1 MKLRIVNSGA
11 ATGAPWHG
19 AVAVAAAGHA
29 PWLLLNLS
37 GGVASRLEGEPGLAD
52 LSRQV
57 GGGGQS
63 VVLTDAQIDQV
74 AGLISL
80 RGAEDIHLYTTP
92 SVFEELT
99 TTLPVLPELQRHCD
113 VHWHMLPVAGDQR
126 RAGFEVRGQA
136 SLAFTAIDT
145 GQPPAQCLG
154 EPVSALASDR
164 HEGPGATGLGGDTPG
179 DWMPR
184 RGAGQSIAIAMHDRL
199 SGGRAVFVRGLGAMA
214 LAAAGV
220 LDGVHCLLVDPGT
233 PLDPPALDRL
243 TAWMAV
249 LPVPRKLL
257 LGGRPAEAPDRAR
270 WNTVEAG
277 VDGLEIVL

>member
-1 MKLRIVNSGA
+1 MKLRILNSGPA
-11 ATGAPWHG
+11 SGAPWHG
-19 AVAVAAAGHA
+19 AVAVAAAGRA

-57 GGGGQS
+57 GGAGQS

-126 RAGFEVRGQA
+126 SAGFEVRGQA
-136 SLAFTAIDT
+136 SMAFTAIDT

-154 EPVSALASDR
+154 EATVDGEDDAPAGRHPGGRDPV
-164 HEGPGATGLGGDTPG
+164 
-179 DWMPR
+179 DWTTR
-184 RGAGQSIAIAMHDRL
+184 RSAGQSIAIAMHDRL
-199 SGGRAVFVRGLGAMA
+199 SGGRAVFVRGFGAMA

-257 LGGRPAEAPDRAR
+257 LGGRPADARERAR
-270 WNTVEAG
+270 WNTVEPG

>member
-1 MKLRIVNSGA
+1 VKLRILNSGA
-11 ATGAPWHG
+11 ASGAPWHG
-19 AVAVAAAGHA
+19 AVAVAAAGRA

-37 GGVASRLEGEPGLAD
+37 GGVASRLEAEPGLAEV
-52 LSRQV
+52 SRQV
-57 GGGGQS
+57 GGGQS

-80 RGAEDIHLYTTP
+80 RNAEDIHLYTTP

-113 VHWHMLPVAGDQR
+113 VHWHMLPVAGDR
-126 RAGFEVRGQA
+126 RSAGFEVRGQA
-136 SLAFTAIDT
+136 SVAFTAIDT
-145 GQPPAQCLG
+145 GQPPAQCVG
-154 EPVSALASDR
+154 ESAADGIDAAGTARLDR
-164 HEGPGATGLGGDTPG
+164 PAMDRL
-179 DWMPR
+179 PR
-184 RGAGQSIAIAMHDRL
+184 RTAGQSIAIAMHDRL
-199 SGGRAVFVRGLGAMA
+199 SGGRALFVRGLGVTA

-220 LDGVHCLLVDPGT
+220 LEGVQCLLVDPGT

-243 TAWMAV
+243 TAWMAL

-257 LGGRPAEAPDRAR
+257 LGSHQAQPQDRAR
-270 WNTVEAG
+270 WNTVEPG

>member
-1 MKLRIVNSGA
+1 MKLRILNSGPA
-11 ATGAPWHG
+11 SGAPWHG
-19 AVAVAAAGHA
+19 AVAVAAAGRA

-57 GGGGQS
+57 GGAGQS

-126 RAGFEVRGQA
+126 SAGFEVRGQA
-136 SLAFTAIDT
+136 SMAFTAIDT

-154 EPVSALASDR
+154 EATVDGEDDAPAGR
-164 HEGPGATGLGGDTPG
+164 HPGGGDPV
-179 DWMPR
+179 DWTTR
-184 RGAGQSIAIAMHDRL
+184 RSAGQSIAIAMHDRL
-199 SGGRAVFVRGLGAMA
+199 SGGRAVFVRGFGAMA

-257 LGGRPAEAPDRAR
+257 LGGRPADARERAR
-270 WNTVEAG
+270 WNTVEPG

>member
-1 MKLRIVNSGA
+1 MRLRILNSGPA
-11 ATGAPWHG
+11 SGAPWHG
-19 AVAVAAAGHA
+19 AVAVAAAGQA

-37 GGVASRLEGEPGLAD
+37 GGVASRLEGEPALAE

-57 GGGGQS
+57 RGGGQS
-63 VVLTDAQIDQV
+63 VLLTDAQIDQV

-92 SVFEELT
+92 SVFEDLT

-113 VHWHMLPVAGDQR
+113 VHWHMLPVAGDR
-126 RAGFEVRGQA
+126 RSAGFEVLGQA

-154 EPVSALASDR
+154 ERASDA
-164 HEGPGATGLGGDTPG
+164 GAGRADDDLTHT
-179 DWMPR
+179 
-184 RGAGQSIAIAMHDRL
+184 AGQSIAIAMRDRV

-220 LDGVHCLLVDPGT
+220 LEGVHCLLVDPGH
-233 PLDPPALDRL
+233 LADQAELGRL
-243 TAWMAV
+243 VTWMAV
-249 LPVPRKLL
+249 LPLPRKVL
-257 LGGRPAEAPDRAR
+257 LGGLPGPAQAGAAWR
-270 WNTVEAG
+270 TVEAG
-277 VDGLEIVL
+277 VDGFEIVL

>member
-1 MKLRIVNSGA
+1 MKLRILNSGPA
-11 ATGAPWHG
+11 SGAPWHG
-19 AVAVAAAGHA
+19 AVAVAAAGRA

-37 GGVASRLEGEPGLAD
+37 GGVASRLEGEPGLAE

-126 RAGFEVRGQA
+126 SAGFEVRGQA

-154 EPVSALASDR
+154 EPVPDPAADD
-164 HEGPGATGLGGDTPG
+164 HAGPAPSGRSSDTPAG
-179 DWMPR
+179 WTPR
-184 RGAGQSIAIAMHDRL
+184 GAAGQSIAIAMHDRL

-233 PLDPPALDRL
+233 PLAPSALDRL

-257 LGGRPAEAPDRAR
+257 LGGQPADARHRAR